1 MNKNDWYKLM
11 TVGMLAAVLW
21 KLDDIKKEIVHFEKM
36 HSYHHGGYYNRKEYE
51 RRRKESYK

>member
-1 MNKNDWYKLM
+1 M

-51 RRRKESYK
+51 RRQKESYK